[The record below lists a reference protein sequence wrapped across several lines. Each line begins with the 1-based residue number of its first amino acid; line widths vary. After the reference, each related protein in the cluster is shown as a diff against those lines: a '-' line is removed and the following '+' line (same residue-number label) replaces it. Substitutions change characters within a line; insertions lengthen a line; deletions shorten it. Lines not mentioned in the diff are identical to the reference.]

1 MAVNQAVQNTA
12 ARGLADSR
20 RNCGDGNLNITFF
33 INIFII
39 DELFILM
46 TYNYSRWEERSS
58 ASYEHPARTGT
69 NRGAPKQP
77 TRDVIW
83 QPGETP
89 LTTSEEILIFR
100 ARVTLTKKS
109 GSGSANSN

>member
-39 DELFILM
+39 DELFTLLSKIYGLIL
-46 TYNYSRWEERSS
+46 
-58 ASYEHPARTGT
+58 AREVVQ
-69 NRGAPKQP
+69 AC
-77 TRDVIW
+77 D
-83 QPGETP
+83 
-89 LTTSEEILIFR
+89 
-100 ARVTLTKKS
+100 RVPFPWHRRY
-109 GSGSANSN
+109 GIRRIV